1 MIRPIAD
8 RSRLNVPINAQSSD
22 ILSEPIITEKPR
34 TRCAVFVPLIGR
46 GGPRKPI
53 TDPDAPT
60 GSGKRQPFRAPQAQL
75 EEAVGLAAAI
85 DLDIV
90 LTDISRVPNFKPA
103 TLFGGGKVEELKQA
117 MTENAVDLVMVDHPL
132 TPVQQRNLE
141 RAWQVKV
148 LDRTG
153 MILEI
158 FGARAQTKEGRL
170 QVELAALSYQ
180 RGRLVRSWT
189 HLERQRGGGGFL
201 GGPGETQI
209 ESDRRALQ
217 NKIERLERQLEEVR
231 RTRALHRKQ
240 RVKQEI
246 PVIAFVG
253 YTNAG
258 KSTLFNRITNADVLA
273 ENLLFA
279 TLDPTL
285 RKMTLGEG
293 TEVVFSDTVGF
304 ISKLPTDLVAAF
316 RATLEEVTTADII
329 VHVRDF
335 AHPDTR
341 AQAEDVLSVLADL
354 EVDVSSPERLNADNR
369 HYFEVWNKV
378 DLLTADER
386 EKMDDQLDDR
396 DFPPIFPISAMTG
409 EGVDRL
415 LSALEKSVNEG
426 QTVRKMTIEG
436 AALSNLHRLYALGT
450 VLDRQVT
457 DEGAV
462 VIKIRSERWPEID
475 RIFKA

>member
-1 MIRPIAD
+1 M
-8 RSRLNVPINAQSSD
+8 
-22 ILSEPIITEKPR
+22 SEPIVTERPR

-46 GGPRKPI
+46 GGPKKPI
-53 TDPDAPT
+53 ADPDAPS
-60 GSGKRQPFRAPQAQL
+60 GSGRRQPFRAPQAQL

-103 TLFGGGKVEELKQA
+103 TLFGSGKVEELKQA
-117 MTENAVDLVMVDHPL
+117 MIENAVDLVMVDHPL

-170 QVELAALSYQ
+170 QVELAALRYQ

-209 ESDRRALQ
+209 ESDRRELQ
-217 NKIERLERQLEEVR
+217 NKIERLEEQLEEVR

-246 PVIAFVG
+246 AVIAFVG

-285 RKMTLGEG
+285 RKMTLPEG
-293 TEVVFSDTVGF
+293 TDVVFSDTVGF

-316 RATLEEVTTADII
+316 RATLEEVITADII
-329 VHVRDF
+329 VHVRDI
-335 AHPDTR
+335 AHPDSR
-341 AQAEDVLSVLADL
+341 AQAEDVRSVLSDL
-354 EVDVSSPERLNADNR
+354 DVDVSNPERLTEDGR
-369 HYFEVWNKV
+369 HYLEVWNKV
-378 DLLTADER
+378 DLLTEDER
-386 EKMDDQLDDR
+386 EKMDDLLIGQ
-396 DFPPIFPISAMTG
+396 DFPSVFPLSATTG
-409 EGVDRL
+409 EGVDQL
-415 LSALEKSVNEG
+415 LAFLEKCVNAG
-426 QTVRKMTIEG
+426 QVMRTLTLEG
-436 AALSNLHRLYALGT
+436 AELSKLHRLYELGT
-450 VLDRQVT
+450 VLDRQST
-457 DEGAV
+457 EEGAV
-462 VIKIRSERWPEID
+462 IIKIRSERWPEID
-475 RIFKA
+475 RIFKK